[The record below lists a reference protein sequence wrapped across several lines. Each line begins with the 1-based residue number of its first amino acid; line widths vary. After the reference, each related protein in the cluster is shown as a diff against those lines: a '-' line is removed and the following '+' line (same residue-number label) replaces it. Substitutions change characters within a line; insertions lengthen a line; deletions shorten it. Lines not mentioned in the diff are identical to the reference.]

1 MAFPYY
7 FRVGPLTVHPHFLF
21 ESLAYFV
28 GFRIFLRLRRG
39 AEHLGDSVRWSVL
52 AAAIVGALAGSKLL
66 AWAEDPQPG
75 WQFFFGGKTI
85 VGGLLG
91 GMIAV
96 EWVKYRLGVRRSTG
110 DLYAIPL
117 AVGIAIGR
125 IGCFLSGLTDAT
137 HGLPTSLPW
146 GVDLGDGIPRHPVQ
160 IYEMMF
166 LLALAAWLWRLSK
179 RPHRNGQLF
188 STFMIAYLAFRLVE
202 DSLKPTIH
210 FGGLCAIQWACL
222 AGLAYYVS
230 GIPQRLNKEDS
241 CPVASVPISSMTSL

>member
-1 MAFPYY
+1 M
-7 FRVGPLTVHPHFLF
+7 GSLTIHPHFLF

-39 AEHLGDSVRWSVL
+39 GEHLAESTRWSVL
-52 AAAIVGALAGSKLL
+52 TAAIVGAMVGSKLL

-75 WQFFFGGKTI
+75 LQFFLGGKTI

-91 GMIAV
+91 GTAAV
-96 EWVKYRLGVRRSTG
+96 EWIKYRLGIRRSTG

-125 IGCFLSGLTDAT
+125 VGCFLSGLTDAT
-137 HGLPTSLPW
+137 HGLPTSMPW

-160 IYEMMF
+160 IYETAF
-166 LLALAAWLWRLSK
+166 LLGLAIWLWRVSK

-188 STFMIAYLAFRLVE
+188 ATFMIAYLAFRLVE
-202 DSLKPTIH
+202 DFLKPAMR

-222 AGLAYYVS
+222 AGLVYFVS
-230 GIPQRLNKEDS
+230 GIPQRLNKEDL
-241 CPVASVPISSMTSL
+241 CPVESAPISSTM